1 MKKKETERQTI
12 FHLSARWAMEWSARL
27 QDEYNLTA
35 DRALT
40 IAWRLHQLLSALGDR
55 KVRFSYYTHFD
66 QRRDGVAYDEESLR
80 VAVGTLNPDLD
91 EGLRNWSASG
101 THKRESSLVCR
112 YWDIER
118 QQWRS
123 FRAVCLNKIEEVL

>member
-1 MKKKETERQTI
+1 MKKKEIERLTN
-12 FHLSARWAMEWSARL
+12 FRLSARWAMEWSAQL
-27 QDEYNLTA
+27 QDYYNLTA

-40 IAWRLHQLLSALGDR
+40 IAWRLYRLLSALGDR
-55 KVRFSYYTHFD
+55 KVRFSYYTDFY
-66 QRRDGVAYDEESLR
+66 QMQDGVEYIEASLR

-91 EGLRNWSASG
+91 EGLRNWCEKG
-101 THKRESSLVCR
+101 TVKRKNPFVCK

-123 FRAVCLNKIEEVL
+123 FRVVCLNKIEEVL